1 MISERVKRLASKVR
15 NTPLTIC
22 LDRARLI
29 TDFYSD
35 PSMEPFILRRAKSFE
50 YVLDRKKIF
59 IDDDSILAGHLGSRL
74 RSVPLYPEMTAW
86 LRDDLEELDTRDTDI
101 LNFLPGEKDELREMV
116 KKWEGRTFGDLTA
129 ALATEQLNE
138 MVDIG
143 VFTKGVSNKSTM
155 CHAPF
160 YEELVNKGY
169 RPYIEECKRKMEEM
183 EDMTVES
190 IESYYTWQAMVI
202 VMEALIR
209 FAHRY
214 ANLAEEMAAECKDE
228 KRKKELLTMAENCR
242 VVPENPAQNFQQAAQ
257 LIWFTH
263 LALMMEVNSNDHCI
277 GRFDQFMYPF
287 YKKDLANGVEEA
299 FIADIIHEFKLKVAE
314 MWEVRTNRETSAY
327 PGCPLWMHI
336 ILGGV
341 LPDGSDG
348 CNELTRLFLHCMED
362 LQTKEPCIS
371 FRYHS
376 KVDPETFRIALSVAR
391 DGGSHP
397 AFFNDKTNISL
408 AMGFG
413 HTIEQARDWGIC
425 GCIEPSVPGI
435 TDYQSNAG
443 YFNMGKVFEIMLNNG
458 VDPLTGKQIGPKTGD
473 VREFT
478 NIEQFKQAFAAQQ
491 EYFFK
496 YYMIMFDRIV
506 SCHGWVVP
514 TITGSA
520 FTHGCIEKGR
530 VLQRKGADYRYTV
543 VGVTGLAN
551 VADSFAAIETCVLDK
566 KYLTMSE
573 LTDLL
578 ATNFEGQEH
587 MRRMLLNRAPK
598 FGNDMEEVDQY
609 AHWLSQLCNKQMC
622 KWKDGRDGQMSF
634 NFSTQS
640 YNVVLGE
647 LIGALPDGRKAHT
660 PIADNA
666 CPMIGADVE
675 GPTAVMKSLGAI
687 DPLLPQG
694 GVLVNQRFDPAIVKG
709 EKGLDILETVIT
721 TYFDEENGQHI
732 QLNIVD
738 DETLRAA
745 QKDPTNEKYKN
756 ILVRVAG
763 YSAYFVD
770 LEKGIQE
777 NIIARTLQQSL

>member
-1 MISERVKRLASKVR
+1 MLSERIQNLSSKVR

-29 TDFYSD
+29 TDFYSQ

-50 YVLDRKKIF
+50 YVLERKKIF
-59 IDDDSILAGHLGSRL
+59 IDDDSIIAGHLGSRL
-74 RSVPLYPEMTAW
+74 RSVPLYPDMTAW
-86 LRDDLEELDTRDTDI
+86 LRDDLEDLDTRETDI
-101 LNFLPGEKDELREMV
+101 LNYLPGEKEELREIV
-116 KKWEGRTFGDLTA
+116 KQWEGRTFGDLTA
-129 ALATEQLNE
+129 ALADDELNTL
-138 MVDIG
+138 VDIG

-160 YEELVNKGY
+160 YDELVQKGY
-169 RPYIEECKRKMEEM
+169 RFYIDACKQRLAEM
-183 EDMTVES
+183 DDMNTDS
-190 IESYYTWQAMVI
+190 IEAYYTWQAMII

-214 ANLAEEMAAECKDE
+214 ADLAEKMAAECDNE
-228 KRKKELLTMAENCR
+228 NRKKELLTIAENCR
-242 VVPENPAQNFQQAAQ
+242 VVPENPAQNFHQATQ
-257 LIWFTH
+257 LVWFTH

-287 YKKDLANGVEEA
+287 YKNDLANGVSEA
-299 FIADIIHEFKLKVAE
+299 FIADLIHEFKLKVAE
-314 MWEVRTNRETSAY
+314 MWEVRTNRESAAY

-336 ILGGV
+336 MLGGV
-341 LPDGSDG
+341 LPDGTDG
-348 CNELTRLFLHCMED
+348 CNDLTRLFLHCMED

-371 FRYHS
+371 FRYHD
-376 KVDPETFRIALSVAR
+376 KVDPETFRLALSVAR

-397 AFFNDKTNISL
+397 AFFNDSTNISHAL
-408 AMGFG
+408 GFG

-443 YFNMGKVFEIMLNNG
+443 YFNTGKVLEITLNNG
-458 VDPLTGKQIGPKTGD
+458 IDPLTGKLVGPQTGD
-473 VREFT
+473 ILSFT
-478 NIEQFKQAFAAQQ
+478 SIKQIMDAYAVQQ
-491 EYFFK
+491 DYFFNK
-496 YYMIMFDRIV
+496 YMIMFDRIV
-506 SCHGWVVP
+506 SCHAWVVP

-530 VLQRKGADYRYTV
+530 VLQRKGADFRYTV

-551 VADSFAAIETCVLDK
+551 VADSLAAIEECVFEK
-566 KYLTMSE
+566 KYITMSE
-573 LTDLL
+573 LMELL
-578 ATNFEGQEH
+578 ATNFEGKEH
-587 MRRMLLNRAPK
+587 LRQLLLNKAPK
-598 FGNDMEEVDQY
+598 FGNDDSRVDKY
-609 AHWLSQLCNKQMC
+609 AHWLSELCNEQMC
-622 KWKDGRDGQMSF
+622 KYKDGRDGQMSF

-647 LIGALPDGRKAHT
+647 LIGALPDGRKAFT

-666 CPMIGADVE
+666 CPMIGADIN
-675 GPTAVMKSLGAI
+675 GPTAVMKSLGKV

-709 EKGLDILETVIT
+709 ERGLDILETVIR
-721 TYFDEENGQHI
+721 TYFDNEHGQHI

-745 QKDPTNEKYKN
+745 QKDPTNEKYKS

-777 NIIARTLQQSL
+777 NIIARTLQKSL